1 MLYQFFSLKLTFYMR
16 KICVLESI
24 FFAKQEL
31 ITPTKRHVQHF
42 TTGKNFSVNLCHKQ
56 RFLLFFSWEIYFIR
70 ATENLFT
77 VYACIH
83 VA

>member
-1 MLYQFFSLKLTFYMR
+1 MR

-31 ITPTKRHVQHF
+31 ITPTKRHIQHF
-42 TTGKNFSVNLCHKQ
+42 MTGQNFSVNLCHKQ
-56 RFLLFFSWEIYFIR
+56 RFLLFLGGGEIYFIR

-83 VA
+83 VV